1 MCIPSLL
8 LSSHLLHLS
17 QVGQHRITFSYVT
30 AFRIRTSQYIKRYCM
45 AGYLLIINNYLPTI
59 LCILYLL
66 TAAGELANCYH
77 TYYRGRELPST
88 HTHEITYY
96 ITEKLRLNNFRGLFP
111 PTFSGRAINLHTG
124 PPPIKCVALPNNIT
138 V

>member
-1 MCIPSLL
+1 MCTPSLL

-17 QVGQHRITFSYVT
+17 QVGQHR
-30 AFRIRTSQYIKRYCM
+30 CM

-66 TAAGELANCYH
+66 TAAGELANCCR

-96 ITEKLRLNNFRGLFP
+96 IMEKLRLNNFRGLFP

-124 PPPIKCVALPNNIT
+124 PPPIKCVALQNNTSDVLEHKWRASLKTILFLYE
-138 V
+138 